1 MEKIK
6 ISRDQYE
13 VLQFMAEVYGGV
25 GYGKMYD
32 ADGPVCA
39 YGLADEGGLIPPRYA
54 EGGDEDKGLYLA
66 SSNRELP
73 FSYMQSDD
81 AVDAAARRLGLTE
94 TFMSGTYVPTG
105 TRVPFEEWAKEMQF
119 DVVDG

>member
-1 MEKIK
+1 MSERIK

-25 GYGKMYD
+25 GNGMMYD
-32 ADGPVCA
+32 GDDPVCA
-39 YGLADEGGLIPPRYA
+39 YGLADEGGLIPARYA
-54 EGGDEDKGLYLA
+54 EESPADRGLYTA

-73 FSYMQSDD
+73 FSYSDSD
-81 AVDAAARRLGLTE
+81 NAVDRAGVRLGLAV
-94 TFMSGTYVPTG
+94 GKYAPVG
-105 TRVPFEEWAKEMQF
+105 VRVPFKEWAKEMQF